1 MYVEPALNDASQYK
15 ISLRSIGP
23 EDDTTQISKV
33 GHLDVFSHPHVP
45 ITSEVS
51 SFCLS
56 YFVIFCEFIGWVSFL
71 CSYVL

>member
-51 SFCLS
+51 SFCL
-56 YFVIFCEFIGWVSFL
+56 
-71 CSYVL
+71 